1 MDAKAYTVFLRRL
14 LSRSRLGE
22 DERDAIAAL
31 RAAPERIE
39 ANRDIVG
46 PGEHRDHACLVVK
59 GLAARF
65 DQMRDGQRQIVA
77 IYVPGD
83 MCDLHSV
90 PVDYTGWGL
99 QTLAPTT
106 IARIAHAELRQAIA
120 QYPDIGMAFWRD
132 TVADGSILAKAVA
145 NVGRR
150 RAQPRL
156 AHLLCEMG
164 VRMELAELGMR
175 TAYPLPATQA
185 HLADML
191 GLTAVHLNRTF
202 RKLKAEGVSMTGGE
216 VRIEDW
222 GRLVRMA
229 EFDPA
234 YLLLPVELAGR
245 FRQ

>member
-1 MDAKAYTVFLRRL
+1 MDAETYSVFLRRL
-14 LSRSRLGE
+14 LSRSALGE
-22 DERDAIAAL
+22 AERDSLAAL
-31 RAAPERIE
+31 RASPERIG
-39 ANRDIVG
+39 ANRDIVC
-46 PGEHRDHACLVVK
+46 PGELRDHACLVVK

-65 DQMRDGQRQIVA
+65 DQMRDGQRQMVA

-90 PVDYTGWGL
+90 PVACTGWGL
-99 QTLAPTT
+99 QTLAPST
-106 IARIAHAELRQAIA
+106 IARIPHAQLREAIA

-132 TVADGSILAKAVA
+132 TVVDGSVLAKAVA

-150 RAQPRL
+150 RATARL

-185 HLADML
+185 HLAEML

-202 RKLKAEGVSMTGGE
+202 RKLKAEGVSMAVGE
-216 VRIEDW
+216 VRIADW
-222 GRLVRMA
+222 HHLVRLA
-229 EFDPA
+229 EFDPD
-234 YLLLPVELAGR
+234 YLLLPAGLAGR
-245 FRQ
+245 FR